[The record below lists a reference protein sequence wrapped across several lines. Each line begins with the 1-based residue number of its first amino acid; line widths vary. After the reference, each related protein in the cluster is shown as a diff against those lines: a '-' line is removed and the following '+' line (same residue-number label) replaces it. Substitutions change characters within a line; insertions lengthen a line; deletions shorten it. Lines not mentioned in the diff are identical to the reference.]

1 MRYDKTVY
9 FQTVETAYNE
19 ETGDYDETV
28 TETARQASVNQTG
41 AETINMVYQKIPEES
56 LTVRLQ
62 NRYSADF
69 DFIRIGEKRYR
80 VDKRIDLRVK
90 QCFIVSEVH

>member
-9 FQTVETAYNE
+9 FQTMETTYDK
-19 ETGDYDETV
+19 ETGDYSETV
-28 TETARQASVNQTG
+28 TEVARQASINQTG
-41 AETINMVYQKIPEES
+41 VETINMVYQKIPEES

-62 NRYSADF
+62 NKYSADF

-80 VDKRIDLRVK
+80 VDKRIDLYVK